1 MFVVKGL
8 VKSKSIEMISY
19 VIIENGDEL
28 FSEMIRI
35 WSKNIKLM

>member
-35 WSKNIKLM
+35 WSKNKKLM

>member
-19 VIIENGDEL
+19 VIIENGDKL

-35 WSKNIKLM
+35 WSKNKKLM